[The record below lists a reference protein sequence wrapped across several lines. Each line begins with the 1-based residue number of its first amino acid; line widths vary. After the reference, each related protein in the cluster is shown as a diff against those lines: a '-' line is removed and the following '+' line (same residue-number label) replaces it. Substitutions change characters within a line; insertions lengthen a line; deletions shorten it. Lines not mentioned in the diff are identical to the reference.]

1 MSLIQ
6 TTFSYIAMAGHLIL
20 PVRTAVAIFAKEL
33 FAYTVAVKEG
43 WAG

>member
-6 TTFSYIAMAGHLIL
+6 TTCSLIAMAGSLIL
-20 PVRTAVAIFAKEL
+20 SVRTAVAIFGKGL